1 MARGNTNMGKKI
13 LIITNIVLL
22 LGLSGATAYLFIE
35 NRDLSREL
43 ALPEQERKDL
53 QNEKLLA
60 EIGEIFDLPEG
71 EDPTIVYVNDAEKA
85 VEENP
90 GLAEVFDDLQQGDY
104 LLVYRKA
111 RTAIHYRPSEQK
123 VIKSTTVNL
132 PIAVEVFGSESAI
145 ASLDSKFE
153 QFGNQIVIT
162 RTQKDGITQGFIY
175 DVDGDQKAETESLAE
190 QLGLEI
196 GTTLPA
202 GIEPDGQTEIV
213 VVVANGKTVA
223 PAAEETTEQQP

>member
-1 MARGNTNMGKKI
+1 MAKSNSSTLKKI
-13 LIITNIVLL
+13 LVIFNVILL
-22 LGLSGATAYLFIE
+22 LGLTGATAYLFIE
-35 NRDLSREL
+35 NRDLNREL

-53 QNEKLLA
+53 QNQKLLA
-60 EIGEIFDLPEG
+60 EISDIFDLPEG
-71 EDPTIVYVNDAEKA
+71 EEPTIVYVNDAAKA

-111 RTAIHYRPSEQK
+111 RTAIHYRPNDKK
-123 VIKSTTVNL
+123 VIKSTSVNL
-132 PIAVEVFGSESAI
+132 PIAVQVFGAEKDISA
-145 ASLDSKFE
+145 LDDKFE
-153 QFGNQIVIT
+153 QFGNQIVVS

-175 DVDGDQKAETESLAE
+175 DVDDDQKAETESLAE

-202 GIEPDGQTEIV
+202 GIEPDNQTEIV
-213 VVVANGKTVA
+213 VVVANNRTTT
-223 PAAEETTEQQP
+223 PTAESSEQQP